1 VGPGTVRRDIIDS
14 GIVPVVRL
22 TEIFRQAAQSQIVT
36 TAHRIKNGEMPEPNA
51 VSAESDFYFLSRN
64 EPEQT
69 RDLVVDLV
77 ARRIPGKLAV
87 DPIRD
92 IQVLCPM
99 NRGSIGARD
108 LNGQLQEA
116 LNPLLP

>member
-1 VGPGTVRRDIIDS
+1 
-14 GIVPVVRL
+14 
-22 TEIFRQAAQSQIVT
+22 
-36 TAHRIKNGEMPEPNA
+36 MPEPNA